1 MKKVLIC
8 GEMAVGSE
16 TLFRLFAGITGEMQ
30 VDDVPLASG
39 VDVVELKKGDA
50 DPLEVVVEIP
60 ASKSKR
66 GWNYTGESLRN
77 IVDAVM
83 SKTLNGFLGHQK
95 AEDVSNQFLPPVTH
109 WIGAKMVGETA
120 YFRGLVDASAVDLKR
135 WIRGKRITQ
144 VSIFGMPKLQK
155 ANGETNVVGYDP
167 LSIDWTPL
175 DRAGMS
181 TRIVATSGEM
191 WDLEGGG
198 PENTKGDGEQVEW
211 AQVIA
216 EVKKKH
222 GLKGVTIGTLAGEM
236 GLTDQE
242 VVQELTPEFA
252 KEVQRALEISG
263 KAAEILGV
271 TGEMNVEDL
280 FKSLKAAAD
289 KDAGAGRDQIVG
301 EMITEKVTSEAV
313 RKDIKDPATAI
324 GKMWSYH
331 SASIAPTATKEQI
344 SGEMDTFL
352 ADAAVKAIVSNY
364 HTDPAAG
371 TGGNGSNNNNN
382 AGSSVRTRRTSI

>member
-1 MKKVLIC
+1 M
-8 GEMAVGSE
+8 
-16 TLFRLFAGITGEMQ
+16 
-30 VDDVPLASG
+30 
-39 VDVVELKKGDA
+39 
-50 DPLEVVVEIP
+50 
-60 ASKSKR
+60 
-66 GWNYTGESLRN
+66 
-77 IVDAVM
+77 
-83 SKTLNGFLGHQK
+83 
-95 AEDVSNQFLPPVTH
+95 
-109 WIGAKMVGETA
+109 
-120 YFRGLVDASAVDLKR
+120 
-135 WIRGKRITQ
+135 
-144 VSIFGMPKLQK
+144 
-155 ANGETNVVGYDP
+155 
-167 LSIDWTPL
+167 
-175 DRAGMS
+175 
-181 TRIVATSGEM
+181 
-191 WDLEGGG
+191 
-198 PENTKGDGEQVEW
+198 EW

-222 GLKGVTIGTLAGEM
+222 GMKGVTIGTLAGEM

-242 VVQELTPEFA
+242 VVRELTPEFA

-344 SGEMDTFL
+344 AGEMDTFL

-371 TGGNGSNNNNN
+371 TGGNRSNNNNN
-382 AGSSVRTRRTSI
+382 AGSSVKTRRTSI

>member
-8 GEMAVGSE
+8 GEMAAGAA
-16 TLFRLFAGITGEMQ
+16 TLFQLFAGISGEMQ

-39 VDVVELKKGDA
+39 VNVDELKKGDT

-120 YFRGLVDASAVDLKR
+120 YFRGLVDASASDLKR

-144 VSIFGMPKLQK
+144 VSIFGMPKLEK

-175 DRAGMS
+175 DRAGMN

-198 PENTKGDGEQVEW
+198 PEHSKGDDEQVEW

-236 GLTDQE
+236 GLTDQQ
-242 VVQELTPEFA
+242 VVQELTPDFA

-280 FKSLKAAAD
+280 FKSLKAAAE
-289 KDAGAGRDQIVG
+289 KDAGAGRDRIVG

-324 GKMWSYH
+324 GKLWSYH
-331 SASIAPTATKEQI
+331 SASISATATKDQI
-344 SGEMDTFL
+344 AGEMDAFL
-352 ADAAVKAIVSNY
+352 TDPAVKAIVSNY
-364 HTDPAAG
+364 HTDQAAG
-371 TGGNGSNNNNN
+371 TGNRSNNNNN
-382 AGSSVRTRRTSI
+382 AGSSVKTRSTSI